1 MNILHSSDDTH
12 HSLHNRPSGT
22 SSHKYE
28 YSADDGIKPVQPK
41 IEVHQN

>member
-1 MNILHSSDDTH
+1 MNIIHSSDDT

-28 YSADDGIKPVQPK
+28 YSADDGIKPGEKK
-41 IEVHQN
+41 IEVHQK